1 MANPNIKRSSTVL
14 PEPFNRLSILPDEV
28 QDVYGGSSVQLL
40 TYQLDDSDFDPFFG
54 EHVDVN
60 LNVENEGVE
69 VEVNVE
75 NEDMQDEDEELQDKF
90 SVENG
95 DQANESDDSDYIP
108 NDVYDVDDIDVDMR
122 DYRVHIDEGVEDN
135 NQQLEVGD
143 DDHEV
148 EMDNELFDSGREN
161 INNSIFYVGQSFGS
175 KKEVKELIN
184 EISVVNRRLIRVVKD
199 ERKRLRAVCWGDVL
213 TTVAKVKNSDAS
225 SSMGKDKGPN
235 MKHLGGRGKKANPEK
250 HLCPWVLL
258 VSWNSKSETWV
269 VRTFVDEHIC
279 NQSRDIKACTA
290 TFLSKKLVDQLQEN
304 PRIPIRAVQEQ
315 MQRQFQ
321 VGVSTMKAFRAKSLA
336 MSYIHGDFNSQYGR
350 LRDYVDELKNKNPGS
365 TVKIEVEPSTDPTSM
380 ERKFKR
386 IYVCLG
392 SLKQGF
398 KEIGRDFLGLD
409 GAFLKGPFPGQ
420 VLTAV
425 GVDPNNGIYPLSYAI
440 VDAENKNSWTW
451 FLECIGE
458 DLDMGRNS
466 NFTFISDRQ
475 KGIIPAMSEV
485 FPCAEHRY
493 CLRHISE
500 NMKQTYRGKIYKDML
515 WKIATSTSVVHFDKE
530 FDILKNINS
539 EAASWLAKI
548 PPKHWSRAHFSGRA
562 VSDVLLNNMCEVMNA
577 KIMDGRDK
585 PIITLLEYIRE
596 YLMRRVVNVQKVID
610 RSAGLFTPY
619 ATKIFESNK
628 KEASK
633 YKISWNGEEHY
644 QACGPHGSQY
654 VVNMSQRTCTCRGWE
669 ITGIPCRH
677 AVAAIWTKGQHEK
690 TKIIP
695 ESFIHP
701 VYSMESFK
709 VYPINGMDMWQKS
722 QIPTVITPPTYH
734 KPIGRPRKAR
744 KRSTIEL
751 EDQRARKDAKS
762 NVCGKCKKPG
772 HNSRTCKG
780 QEQN

>member
-1 MANPNIKRSSTVL
+1 M
-14 PEPFNRLSILPDEV
+14 E
-28 QDVYGGSSVQLL
+28 
-40 TYQLDDSDFDPFFG
+40 DSDFDPFFG

-60 LNVENEGVE
+60 FNE
-69 VEVNVE
+69 
-75 NEDMQDEDEELQDKF
+75 
-90 SVENG
+90 
-95 DQANESDDSDYIP
+95 
-108 NDVYDVDDIDVDMR
+108 MR

-135 NQQLEVGD
+135 NQKPEEVGD

-148 EMDNELFDSGREN
+148 EMDNELFDSEREN
-161 INNSIFYVGQSFGS
+161 RNNSIFYVGQSFES

-213 TTVAKVKNSDAS
+213 TTESKVKNSDAS
-225 SSMGKDKGPN
+225 SSMVKDKGPT

-279 NQSRDIKACTA
+279 NQSRDIKACTT

-321 VGVSTMKAFRAKSLA
+321 VGVSAMKAFRAKSLA
-336 MSYIHGDFNSQYGR
+336 MSYIHGD
-350 LRDYVDELKNKNPGS
+350 YVDELKNKNPG
-365 TVKIEVEPSTDPTSM
+365 TTIKIEVEASTDPTSM

-398 KEIGRDFLGLD
+398 KEIGRDFLG
-409 GAFLKGPFPGQ
+409 
-420 VLTAV
+420 
-425 GVDPNNGIYPLSYAI
+425 VDPNN
-440 VDAENKNSWTW
+440 
-451 FLECIGE
+451 ECVGE

-475 KGIIPAMSEV
+475 KGIIPAISEV

-500 NMKQTYRGKIYKDML
+500 NIKQIYRGKIYKDML

-548 PPKHWSRAHFSGRA
+548 PPKHWSRAHFSRNECK
-562 VSDVLLNNMCEVMNA
+562 DY
-577 KIMDGRDK
+577 DGRDK

-610 RSAGLFTPY
+610 RSAGLLTPY

-654 VVNMSQRTCTCRGWE
+654 VVNMSHRTCTCRGWE

-677 AVAAIWTKGQHEK
+677 AVAGF
-690 TKIIP
+690 
-695 ESFIHP
+695 FI
-701 VYSMESFK
+701 
-709 VYPINGMDMWQKS
+709 G
-722 QIPTVITPPTYH
+722 
-734 KPIGRPRKAR
+734 
-744 KRSTIEL
+744 
-751 EDQRARKDAKS
+751 
-762 NVCGKCKKPG
+762 
-772 HNSRTCKG
+772 
-780 QEQN
+780 